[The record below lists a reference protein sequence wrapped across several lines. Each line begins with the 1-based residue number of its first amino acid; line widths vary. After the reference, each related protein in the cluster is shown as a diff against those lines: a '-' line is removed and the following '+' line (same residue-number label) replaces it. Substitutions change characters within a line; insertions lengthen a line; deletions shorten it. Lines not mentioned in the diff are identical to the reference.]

1 MVIILVVIINVIG
14 SSRRGRPKRDE
25 PEEENEVDT
34 DNKAESKAEEKKE
47 QKEENG
53 KVEETDQKENNVDD
67 TDGGGDAKSM
77 EVDESDTLAPVDG
90 EKPTDNGPSEHP
102 SSPVQKEVFN
112 SFWLIYSN
120 DFLLGCFYGCHQSIH
135 ILNRLYGF
143 KVVS

>member
-1 MVIILVVIINVIG
+1 MVILLGVIINVIG

-112 SFWLIYSN
+112 SFIIFDSFTVMAFYLDVFMDDIRVYIY
-120 DFLLGCFYGCHQSIH
+120 
-135 ILNRLYGF
+135 
-143 KVVS
+143 